1 MLKMNLNKN
10 VKEGEENMGLD
21 QLELQQA
28 KQSVKDKT
36 KPYLTALI
44 GWSLPAIEA
53 CTKLERPFVVVGPP
67 DFEAYAEKHD
77 IAFVGWDFDR
87 LNEGSDHLY
96 KQLKALGA
104 EVAIP
109 LYEECVEWAGALNSR
124 FRSEPRVFNRSL
136 LLRDKGMMKRKA
148 QIAGI
153 KVGVF
158 EEARDKEDV
167 RRFLK
172 RVNEALLKVEG
183 DKNDPIHVKPL
194 DKAGSVGHRAIE
206 NPEDI
211 DALTESEFPLLM
223 ESHLDGQ
230 EFSCEAFIHK
240 GKIQFLNITEY
251 VRLGYSNFVPASPTL
266 EEKRPIIREAIQ
278 QLIDAFE
285 IEYGV
290 IHPEYFIT
298 SDGTLHFGEVAARVP
313 GGHIFDLIERAYGFN
328 AYQAQILCGDPNTTE
343 EELREFFPSTGEKAK
358 AHAGCLMVHPHVNY
372 VEKLEVPDE
381 LENHP
386 YFEKHDM
393 FSPAQGKVAQRIG
406 FGNHYGTI
414 FFYGEDSEVMRNLL
428 KEYEQFNFY
437 I

>member
-1 MLKMNLNKN
+1 
-10 VKEGEENMGLD
+10 MGLD

-28 KQSVKDKT
+28 EQNVDRKGKT

-53 CTKLERPFVVVGPP
+53 CTKLNRPFVVVGPP
-67 DFEAYAEKHD
+67 DFEGYAEKHD
-77 IAFVGWDFDR
+77 IAFIGWDFDR

-96 KQLKALGA
+96 KQLKAMGA
-104 EVAIP
+104 EVAVP
-109 LYEECVEWAGALNSR
+109 LYEECVEWSGALNSR
-124 FRSEPRVFNRSL
+124 FRNEPRVFNRSL

-230 EFSCEAFIHK
+230 EFSCEAFIHN

-266 EEKRPIIREAIQ
+266 EEKRPVIREAIQ

-328 AYQAQILCGDPNTTE
+328 AYQAQILCSDPNTTE

-381 LENHP
+381 LENHA

-414 FFYGEDSEVMRNLL
+414 FFYGEDSEIMRGLL

>member
-1 MLKMNLNKN
+1 M
-10 VKEGEENMGLD
+10 ELD
-21 QLELQQA
+21 QLDLLHTEQEQM
-28 KQSVKDKT
+28 KSEET

-53 CTKLERPFVVVGPP
+53 CAKLNKPFVVVGPP
-67 DFEAYAEKHD
+67 DFESYAQKHN
-77 IAFVGWDFDR
+77 IKFVGWHFDQ
-87 LNEGSDHLY
+87 LNEGSDQLY

-104 EVAIP
+104 EVAVP

-124 FRSEPRVFNRSL
+124 FREEPRVFNRSL

-167 RRFLK
+167 KRFLK
-172 RVNEALLKVEG
+172 RVNEALLKIEG

-194 DKAGSVGHRAIE
+194 DKAGSVGHLAIE
-206 NPEDI
+206 NFEDI
-211 DALTESEFPLLM
+211 EMLTDADFPLLM

-230 EFSCEAFIHK
+230 EFSCEVFVHK

-251 VRLGYSNFVPASPTL
+251 IRLGYSNFVPASPLL
-266 EEKRPIIREAIQ
+266 EQKRPLIEKAIE
-278 QLIDAFE
+278 QLIAAFE

-298 SDGTLHFGEVAARVP
+298 ADGTLHFGEVAARVP
-313 GGHIFDLIERAYGFN
+313 GGHIFDLIERAHGFN
-328 AYQAQILCGDPNTTE
+328 AYQAQILCSDPNTTE
-343 EELREFFPSTGEKAK
+343 EELRRFFPSKDEQPSGY
-358 AHAGCLMVHPHVNY
+358 AGCLMVHPHVNY
-372 VEKLEVPDE
+372 VKELNVPDE
-381 LENHP
+381 LEEHP

-393 FSPAQGKVAQRIG
+393 FSPPQGKVAERIG

-414 FFYGEDSEVMRNLL
+414 FFYGEDSETLRDLL
-428 KEYEQFNFY
+428 KKYEAYNFY
-437 I
+437 S